1 MLLVLFSTHK
11 SACVAADCCSTYHS
25 AYTTHKRKHVVFRD
39 AQQDR
44 LTELRSLG
52 AEGGRGVYGRLGASS
67 NNVGVNDTRRGEF
80 IEPREA
86 SDDRRLLG
94 DCTANAPRASSEPAD
109 LLRRIG
115 LLGDPSSFSVEKDA
129 NDEK

>member
-1 MLLVLFSTHK
+1 MDL
-11 SACVAADCCSTYHS
+11 
-25 AYTTHKRKHVVFRD
+25 
-39 AQQDR
+39 DR

-129 NDEK
+129 KEEKESPEPFGVGVPAPNTSRAVSGK